1 MPSVVEFASWLILAP
16 HRLGSRA
23 PHVTI
28 ASPRFSVESGPHE
41 YADPL
46 DRSPSLWDDARVV
59 LPTVRHTRPFLEF
72 DLAASS
78 TALFSHPHGIVAQDF
93 IAANLDEQWRK
104 SRCVP
109 VKR

>member
-1 MPSVVEFASWLILAP
+1 MGANCIIERRRRSGPS
-16 HRLGSRA
+16 SRFLRA
-23 PHVTI
+23 GRYKRFVG
-28 ASPRFSVESGPHE
+28 FSVESGLHE

-59 LPTVRHTRPFLEF
+59 LPTVRHTRPFLQF
-72 DLAASS
+72 NFTAGS

-93 IAANLDEQWRK
+93 IAANLDEQRRK